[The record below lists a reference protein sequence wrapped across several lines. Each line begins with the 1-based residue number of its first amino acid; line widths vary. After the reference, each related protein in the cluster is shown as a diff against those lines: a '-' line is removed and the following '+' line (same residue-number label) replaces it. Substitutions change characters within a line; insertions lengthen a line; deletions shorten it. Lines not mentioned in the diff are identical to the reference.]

1 MTDPREATP
10 WLSVVMPTYNGAAYL
25 TDALG
30 SISAQATEGVE
41 VVAVDDGS
49 TDDTVAIL
57 ESYAAKLPVAVIRE
71 QHGGNWVATT
81 NKGLGLA
88 RGRFVSFLHQDD
100 MWMPGRLDAIR
111 RELRR
116 DGESG
121 LILHSSWF
129 IDERGKRLGRLR
141 CPLPKDR
148 TLPPAFVLER
158 LLVQNFI
165 SIPSAVFPRE
175 LALEV
180 GGLDEDLWYTADWDF
195 WLRLAARTSTRYI
208 ARPLSAYRLHPE
220 AQTST
225 RSVNSVEFRHQHEA
239 VLARHLDPTNDR
251 IKGAARLSID
261 MNVTLA
267 AAAHGQRPQYS
278 GLVRGFLALGP
289 VGWWRYLHYSRVVER
304 AQARIRAR

>member
-1 MTDPREATP
+1 MRDPREETP

-25 TDALG
+25 PDALE
-30 SISAQATEGVE
+30 SVAAQASRGVE
-41 VVAVDDGS
+41 VVVVDDGS
-49 TDDTVAIL
+49 TDDTVSIV
-57 ESYAAKLPVAVIRE
+57 ESFEGRLPVTVVPETHR
-71 QHGGNWVATT
+71 GNWVVMT
-81 NKGLGLA
+81 NKGLHLA

-100 MWMPGRLDAIR
+100 MWMPGRIDAIQ

-116 DGESG
+116 ASG
-121 LILHSSWF
+121 LGLLLHASWF

-141 CPLPKDR
+141 CPLPGDR
-148 TLPPAFVLER
+148 TLPPEFVLER

-175 LALEV
+175 LGLEV

-195 WLRLAARTSTRYI
+195 WLRLASRTTTRYI
-208 ARPLSAYRLHPE
+208 PRPLSGYRLHPG

-225 RSVNSVEFRHQHEA
+225 RSVNSSEFREQHEA
-239 VLARHLDPTNDR
+239 VLDR
-251 IKGAARLSID
+251 YLGPSNQRVKDAARLSID

-267 AAAHGQRPQYS
+267 AAAHGQRPRYS
-278 GLVRGFLALGP
+278 GLVRSFLALGP

-304 AQARIRAR
+304 ARARIRAR